1 MSLHKIIHVKKEHI
15 PLGIEKY
22 KGKIDEELAR
32 HLKNAKLDY
41 IPYVFEDGRVL
52 MVLEILET
60 GFLYPSKKVVFET
73 LLNSFTE

>member
-1 MSLHKIIHVKKEHI
+1 MTSHKIIRVKKEHI

-22 KGKIDEELAR
+22 KGKFDEELAR

-41 IPYVFEDGRVL
+41 IPYLFEDGRVL

-60 GFLYPSKKVVFET
+60 AFLYPSQKAVFET
-73 LLNSFTE
+73 LLSNTSE